1 MATAVKTAYA
11 HVTKEPGVCGG
22 KAAIDDTR
30 VRVADVVCL
39 HQQGMSPQEILVRY
53 PQLSLGQVHAALA
66 YYYDHRDEIEATLR
80 AEETAEEDHERAKAE
95 YLSRQQGR

>member
-1 MATAVKTAYA
+1 MATSAKTVYA
-11 HVTKEPGVCGG
+11 HVTKEPEVCGG

-30 VRVADVVCL
+30 VRVADVVYL
-39 HQQGMSPQEILVRY
+39 HRQGMNPQEILVRY

-66 YYYDHRDEIEATLR
+66 YYYDHRGEIEATLA
-80 AEETAEEDHERAKAE
+80 AEETAEADHERAKAE